1 MKTFFNTS
9 TTVHSE
15 VWERTCYS
23 VDSLNLKNLGGQ
35 MESAPTTSERQV
47 AVHKKKA
54 VELFCLVSSF
64 HVLGEV
70 TEISDDL

>member
-1 MKTFFNTS
+1 
-9 TTVHSE
+9 
-15 VWERTCYS
+15 
-23 VDSLNLKNLGGQ
+23 
-35 MESAPTTSERQV
+35 MESGPTTRERQV

-70 TEISDDL
+70 TEISDAL